1 MFTLFLNKSTR
12 STVTT
17 VLLLNKDLTT
27 SSSYHCVK
35 FDQGVGMRFTISREK
50 LQEGLAAVGPSI
62 PAKTTLPVLANILLE
77 TTERGI
83 RLSGT
88 DLDIAVSTEVSA
100 DVETPGA
107 ITIPAKKLSEI
118 ARELPPAP
126 VKIAAMGEQRI
137 TLECGRSKFK
147 LLGLPRDEFPTF
159 PQVRFQESWRV
170 RSGDLQK
177 LISHTAFAVSTEES
191 RPILNGVLWE
201 LRPER
206 MRMVATNG
214 HRLARMDLPISSA
227 AAPGGDLIVPPKA
240 LEQVRR
246 LFPAE
251 EELEIAQGDN
261 HLGFRSPFTAVF
273 TRLIEGP
280 YPNYEQV
287 IPRDNDRIAISDK
300 VALVSALKRMSV
312 IASDQTHRIR
322 LSFNSGLLRFS
333 VQTPDLGEAQDE
345 LPIRFTGDQIDIGF
359 NANYL
364 LEILRYIPTEE
375 VRLTL
380 KAPERAATVEPEGW
394 SDPASY
400 LCLVMPLRLMD

>member
-1 MFTLFLNKSTR
+1 
-12 STVTT
+12 
-17 VLLLNKDLTT
+17 
-27 SSSYHCVK
+27 
-35 FDQGVGMRFTISREK
+35 MRFTISREK
-50 LQEGLAAVGPSI
+50 LQEGLTAVAASI
-62 PAKTTLPVLANILLE
+62 PAKTTLPVLANILVE

-88 DLDIAVSTEVSA
+88 DLDIAVSTEVAA
-100 DVETPGA
+100 DVEQPGA
-107 ITIPAKKLSEI
+107 LTIPAKKLSEI

-126 VKIAAMGEQRI
+126 VRIAAAGEQRV
-137 TLECGRSKFK
+137 TLDCGKSHFK
-147 LLGLPRDEFPTF
+147 ILGLPKDEFPSF
-159 PQVRFQESWRV
+159 PAVRFNDSWRV

-177 LISHTAFAVSTEES
+177 LISHTSFAVSTEES

-201 LRPER
+201 LRPEM

-214 HRLARMDLPISSA
+214 HRLAKMELPIKST
-227 AAPGGDLIVPPKA
+227 AAPSSDLIVPPKA

-246 LFPAE
+246 LFPSD
-251 EELEIAQGDN
+251 EELEIAKGEN

-280 YPNYEQV
+280 YPPYDQV
-287 IPRDNDRIAISDK
+287 IPKDNNRIAVADK
-300 VALVSALKRMSV
+300 ASLVSALKRMSV

-322 LSFNSGLLRFS
+322 LSFNAALLRFS

-345 LPIRFTGDQIDIGF
+345 LPVRFNGDPLDIGF

-364 LEILRYIPTEE
+364 LEILRYIPTDE
-375 VRLTL
+375 VKLTF

-394 SDPASY
+394 NDPATY
-400 LCLVMPLRLMD
+400 LCLVMPLRLLD